1 MPKTSTD
8 PSLGKRKDICF
19 RIEDHVGHM
28 FRRAYQ
34 RATANLHEH
43 IAEFELTALQF
54 ATLARLAEQGPL
66 SQNRLGRLVDMEPA
80 NIHGLVRRLLKR
92 GLVIAQADDTDR
104 RQLLISLSKEGRDL
118 FERALGPSEVANR
131 KTTERLSADEHNE
144 LYRLLEKVAD
154 RR

>member
-8 PSLGKRKDICF
+8 TGLASRKDCRF

-54 ATLARLAEQGPL
+54 ATLARLAELGSL

-80 NIHGLVRRLLKR
+80 NIHGLVRRLLNR
-92 GLVIAQADDTDR
+92 GLVKAQADDTDR
-104 RQLLISLSKEGRDL
+104 RQLLISLTDEGRGM
-118 FERALGPSEVANR
+118 FERALGPSELANR
-131 KTTERLSADEHNE
+131 KTTERLSADEQEE